1 MSAKP
6 KIYEMRQDSCCFGLK
21 PGLYLGAGKSPCK
34 ALFSSELDPIP
45 CDRPPESIVSGAA
58 RSRSV
63 VPVGIHRRMM
73 IVMVMMTM
81 IVMMIVMVMIMMMVM
96 VIIYIST
103 KSENKQIYASPL
115 NPSSPQMDSGSMWP

>member
-1 MSAKP
+1 MSAKLNQ
-6 KIYEMRQDSCCFGLK
+6 IYEMRQDSCCFGLK

-58 RSRSV
+58 WSGSV
-63 VPVGIHRRMM
+63 VPVGIHRRMT

-81 IVMMIVMVMIMMMVM
+81 IVMMIVMAMIMMMVMVM

-103 KSENKQIYASPL
+103 KSENK
-115 NPSSPQMDSGSMWP
+115 

>member
-1 MSAKP
+1 MFE
-6 KIYEMRQDSCCFGLK
+6 IGLK

-58 RSRSV
+58 WTGSV
-63 VPVGIHRRMM
+63 VPVGIHRRMT

-81 IVMMIVMVMIMMMVM
+81 IVMMIVMVMIMVM
-96 VIIYIST
+96 GWGLFIFRRNQT
-103 KSENKQIYASPL
+103 TNKFIQSFLPPIEL
-115 NPSSPQMDSGSMWP
+115 R